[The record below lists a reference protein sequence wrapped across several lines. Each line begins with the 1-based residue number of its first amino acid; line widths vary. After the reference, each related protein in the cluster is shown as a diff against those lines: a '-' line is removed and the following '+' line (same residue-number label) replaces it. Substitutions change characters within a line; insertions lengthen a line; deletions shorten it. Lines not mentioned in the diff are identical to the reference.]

1 MTYFDH
7 QASDCLKQKKTQ
19 EMVEDKP
26 LKPETGTKPLAKQK
40 KLAAIV
46 NMVCAVTT
54 RSKAI

>member
-1 MTYFDH
+1 
-7 QASDCLKQKKTQ
+7 
-19 EMVEDKP
+19 MVEDKP

-54 RSKAI
+54 RSKAIEEAVT